1 MSFFDDEGP
10 TPPSA
15 TRERR
20 PPRGSAPRPRR
31 PQPIGAH
38 RPPDTHALMV
48 RRRIAAGVGVLIV
61 IAIVLIVGA
70 ILQGQKTSA
79 LEQYNRNV
87 NQIARQSEQEVAKP
101 LFSALVGAGG
111 KPTINVDQQINELHR
126 TAQQMVVHAREMSVP
141 GEASEAQRN
150 LLQTLEFR
158 AEAVE
163 KIAGLMSGVLGS
175 EGKAA
180 STHIAGAMEILL
192 ASDVVWS
199 QRVRPLTQEALV
211 AGGLSGLSTAESRS
225 LPNVGWLTPETAL
238 SRITGKSSGS
248 ESSSGQL
255 APGTHGDALT
265 GLAVGG
271 VTLQAEPAQ
280 NNLTGGANPTF
291 TLTFVNDGENPET
304 NTKVV
309 VSVTSAGKTVS
320 SSHTVEKTEAGQT
333 YNVNLTVKGVS
344 TGVPA
349 KVEAKVEGVPGES
362 NLENNKASYLAVFE

>member
-1 MSFFDDEGP
+1 VSFFDDEGP

-20 PPRGSAPRPRR
+20 PPRGSPPRPRR
-31 PQPIGAH
+31 PQPIGTQRAGE
-38 RPPDTHALMV
+38 THALMM
-48 RRRIAAGVGVLIV
+48 RRRIAAGVVVLLV
-61 IAIVLIVGA
+61 IAIVLIVNA

-87 NQIARQSEQEVAKP
+87 SQIARQSEQEVSKP

-111 KPTINVDQQINELHR
+111 KPTINVDQQINELHD
-126 TAQQMVVHAREMSVP
+126 TAQQMVTHAREMSVP
-141 GEASEAQRN
+141 GEASQAQRN
-150 LLQTLEFR
+150 LLLALEFR

-199 QRVRPLTQEALV
+199 QRVRPLVQEAL
-211 AGGLSGLSTAESRS
+211 AGGGLHGLRTAESRS
-225 LPNVGWLTPETAL
+225 LPNIGWLTPETVL
-238 SRITGKSSGS
+238 SRITGKSSG
-248 ESSSGQL
+248 ESSGQL

-280 NNLTGGANPTF
+280 NHLTGGANPTF
-291 TLTFVNDGENPET
+291 TLTFQNTGENSET

-309 VSVTSAGKTVS
+309 VSVTSAGKTIS
-320 SSHTVEKTEAGQT
+320 ASHTVEKTEAGQT
-333 YNVNLTVKGVS
+333 YNVNLTIKGLT

-349 KVEAKVEGVPGES
+349 KVEAKVEGVPGET